1 MLQASL
7 HSALEEKKSF
17 AKATEALKLNTA
29 KVEQNFKQMKQELSA
44 NVQRMADL
52 EKENAELVSK
62 LDSTDSVLTQQA
74 SSVPADQNPGLQQEH
89 VVLQEHMSALRHSYE
104 VSQTL
109 LITIVSPALLVD
121 FVGMICVLCT
131 TSHY

>member
-74 SSVPADQNPGLQQEH
+74 SSVPADHNPGLQQEY

-104 VSQTL
+104 VSQTA
-109 LITIVSPALLVD
+109 VE
-121 FVGMICVLCT
+121 C
-131 TSHY
+131 